1 MKFLNGTSFKTPTS
15 SYGKLKKI
23 VFGGAALI
31 KISSGKIYDMFVLY
45 IRLRVISQILRYQK
59 AH

>member
-45 IRLRVISQILRYQK
+45 IYYF
-59 AH
+59 